1 MDEVLSYNV
10 RTLLGI
16 GLVLFTVYL
25 IVNILT
31 TADPIFI
38 IGTVL
43 DVFLIYILYEVSAL
57 KVKTEKLSRKSR

>member
-31 TADPIFI
+31 SADPIFI

>member
-31 TADPIFI
+31 SADPIFI

-43 DVFLIYILYEVSAL
+43 DVFLIYILYEISAL
-57 KVKTEKLSRKSR
+57 KAKTERIYRKSH

>member
-1 MDEVLSYNV
+1 MDEILSYNV

-31 TADPIFI
+31 SADPIFI

-57 KVKTEKLSRKSR
+57 KVKTEKLYKKSR

>member
-57 KVKTEKLSRKSR
+57 KVKTEKLSKKSR

>member
-31 TADPIFI
+31 STDPIFI

-57 KVKTEKLSRKSR
+57 KVKTEKLYKKSR